1 MAQPLP
7 ATTTYQRA
15 GAAAGLTDDEAAQR
29 IRQLCLH
36 LEFFASHPPIA
47 MKPLSQGSTNLSYW
61 VKTKRGEYVVRHYAP
76 DVTGVCRQ
84 QELRCQHAAAVA
96 DLAPPPLC
104 LNNHQQVLI
113 SEYLPNGQPLALSA
127 SLLPAMAQQLVHLH
141 RLQVQTPVLQPGR
154 YLLELR
160 THVKACW
167 SATDEALFSACRQVV
182 AAFEKMPQD
191 IVLCHLDLHAGNLL
205 WQQQRIWLL
214 DFEYAQLADSSLD
227 MASVLESFSLDDM
240 QSGQLMQLYYQQR
253 NAGLTATCWQEK
265 VAAARVLYQGF
276 CWLWY
281 LALPQG
287 APQAIQHQQRLQWL
301 LQQGQTAIGPG

>member
-15 GAAAGLTDDEAAQR
+15 RAAASLTETQAEHR

-36 LEFFASHPPIA
+36 LEFFTSHPPLA
-47 MKPLSQGSTNLSYW
+47 MKSLSHGTTNLSYW
-61 VKTKRGEYVVRHYAP
+61 VKTGRGEYVVRHYSP

-96 DLAPPPLC
+96 GLSPAPLC

-113 SEYLPNGQPLALSA
+113 SEFLADGCELQ
-127 SLLPAMAQQLVHLH
+127 LTDQRLPAMAKQLVALH
-141 RLQVQTPVLQPGR
+141 RLRVQTPVLDPAS
-154 YLLELR
+154 YLDDLKQ
-160 THVKACW
+160 HHQDNWNKQAQQ
-167 SATDEALFSACRQVV
+167 SYDEVMQVIEQFM
-182 AAFEKMPQD
+182 AMPED
-191 IVLCHLDLHAGNLL
+191 IVLTHLDLHPGNLL

-227 MASVLESFSLDDM
+227 LASIIESFQLSEH
-240 QSGQLMQLYYQQR
+240 QSQQLLKSYQQQR
-253 NAGLTATCWQEK
+253 PNSQCPGWPRKL
-265 VAAARVLYQGF
+265 AAARVIYLAF

-281 LALPQG
+281 LALEG
-287 APQAIQHQQRLQWL
+287 GEQAAKQQWQL
-301 LQQGQTAIGPG
+301 LQQALYRFNALL

>member
-15 GAAAGLTDDEAAQR
+15 RAAASLSVEQAEYR

-36 LEFFASHPPIA
+36 LEFFSSHPPEA
-47 MKPLSQGSTNLSYW
+47 MAPLSHGTTNLSYW
-61 VKTKRGEYVVRHYAP
+61 VKTSRGEYVVRHYSP

-96 DLAPPPLC
+96 GLSPAPLC

-113 SEYLPNGQPLALSA
+113 SEFLADGTELQLTDQRLPD
-127 SLLPAMAQQLVHLH
+127 MAKQLVALH
-141 RLQVQTPVLQPGR
+141 RLGVQTPVLDPAS
-154 YLLELR
+154 YLSELKQ
-160 THVKACW
+160 HHHHGW
-167 SATDEALFSACRQVV
+167 SAQAQQVYRAV
-182 AAFEKMPQD
+182 QQVIAEFMAMPAD
-191 IVLCHLDLHAGNLL
+191 IVLTHLDLHPGNLL

-227 MASVLESFSLDDM
+227 LASLIESFQLTESQSQQLLRAYHQLRPSSQSLNWPAK
-240 QSGQLMQLYYQQR
+240 L
-253 NAGLTATCWQEK
+253 
-265 VAAARVLYQGF
+265 AAARVIYLAF

-281 LALPQG
+281 LALEDG
-287 APQAIQHQQRLQWL
+287 AQAARQQYQL
-301 LQQGQTAIGPG
+301 LQQALERCKAL